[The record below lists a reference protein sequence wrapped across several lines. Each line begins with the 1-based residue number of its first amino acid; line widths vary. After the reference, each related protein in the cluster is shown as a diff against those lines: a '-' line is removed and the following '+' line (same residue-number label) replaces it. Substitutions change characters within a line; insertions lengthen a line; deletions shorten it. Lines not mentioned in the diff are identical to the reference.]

1 MAEIFRSIRILVTN
15 AYSVVHM
22 YFRYAARVVA
32 ISESNL
38 LPILRIMQTAKNFL
52 KIDSRIIGGLM
63 ANL

>member
-1 MAEIFRSIRILVTN
+1 
-15 AYSVVHM
+15 M
-22 YFRYAARVVA
+22 YFRYAARVGA

-63 ANL
+63 ADL